1 MYTNVHQPKYDNHTE
16 YAIFHQNL
24 HEGENVF
31 AGSNNKFANPE
42 SLKIELYLP
51 IWALQNWSW
60 MCVGKHVHDH
70 TSVTT
75 AHSKTSADSSIILL
89 KSQQQ
94 MDHSRLSYYTGA
106 MSDEGFVMSDY
117 VKQSLQIPKN

>member
-1 MYTNVHQPKYDNHTE
+1 MFWREVIINSLIP
-16 YAIFHQNL
+16 
-24 HEGENVF
+24 
-31 AGSNNKFANPE
+31 NP
-42 SLKIELYLP
+42 SRLYLP

-89 KSQQQ
+89 KSQQRQ
-94 MDHSRLSYYTGA
+94 MDHSRLSHYTGA